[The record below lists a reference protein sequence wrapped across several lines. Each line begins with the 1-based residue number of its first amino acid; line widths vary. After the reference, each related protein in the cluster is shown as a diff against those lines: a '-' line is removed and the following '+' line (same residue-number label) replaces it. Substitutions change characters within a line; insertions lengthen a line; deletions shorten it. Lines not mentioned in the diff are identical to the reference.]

1 MWLHLQ
7 PGRDGRLTM
16 APRTGVL
23 GGTFDPIHLG
33 HLAVA
38 RQAADAFGLDRV
50 LLLPSRTPPHRP
62 VDPSASLFHR
72 FAMVALA
79 AAADD
84 RLVASDLELG
94 RPGPSY
100 TADTLRALGATG
112 LGAWQIFFLIGA
124 DAFAEIATWREYPA
138 VLDLAHFVVCSRPG
152 AAATSLPARLPDLAT
167 RMIHVPVPGAD
178 APQARGP
185 RTSEP
190 SHRRRSR
197 REQPGNTRLPARL
210 RDSRHLVH
218 QHPRT
223 RACRAASR
231 GPGAARS
238 RRLHPPPRFV
248 RRRSRRRARRQA
260 RGRQF
265 A

>member
-1 MWLHLQ
+1 
-7 PGRDGRLTM
+7 M

-38 RQAADAFGLDRV
+38 RQAADAFGLGRV

-84 RLVASDLELG
+84 RLVASDLEMG
-94 RPGPSY
+94 RAGPSY

-152 AAATSLPARLPDLAT
+152 AAAAALPARLPDLAA
-167 RMIHVPVPGAD
+167 RMIPVPVPGAE
-178 APQARGP
+178 AAARADDTP
-185 RTSEP
+185 TSPE
-190 SHRRRSR
+190 RN
-197 REQPGNTRLPARL
+197 GNTRLPARL